1 MVVLVVMMVLMIFA
15 SEKVLSM
22 KCFSMVGGT
31 YLCLSRLAHD
41 GGALPVTRVSN
52 RYAEVQGTHPVG

>member
-1 MVVLVVMMVLMIFA
+1 MMVVLVVMMVLMIFA

-22 KCFSMVGGT
+22 RWGGT

-41 GGALPVTRVSN
+41 GAGDGGDDDVDD
-52 RYAEVQGTHPVG
+52 GIDGFCI